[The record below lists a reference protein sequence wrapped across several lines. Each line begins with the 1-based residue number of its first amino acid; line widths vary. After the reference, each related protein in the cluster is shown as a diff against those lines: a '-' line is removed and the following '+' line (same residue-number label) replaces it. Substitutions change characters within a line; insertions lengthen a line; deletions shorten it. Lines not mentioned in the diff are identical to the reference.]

1 MRLGKTVVRVLCVA
15 LIPALVSAKED
26 LEGRTVDSG
35 SFGVFMNGHRVATET
50 FTILENN
57 KGSLVNSEFKSEKG
71 LTKAVQSSQLELA
84 PNGDLRKYEWKEVQP
99 ERVAATVTPSDQFLT
114 EQVISGESGKP
125 LEQPFLLPASTSI
138 LDDYFFIHREVLLWR
153 YLAIG
158 CRQEKGQV
166 QCPLHQ
172 RTRFGTLDPHSRSSA
187 AATMEFSG
195 REKVMVHDVQREL
208 GRFDLKSDAGDWS
221 FWVDDQYKLVRIVI
235 ADQNT
240 EVVRD

>member
-1 MRLGKTVVRVLCVA
+1 VKLGKTVVGVLWVL
-15 LIPALVSAKED
+15 LIPGFVFAKED
-26 LEGRTVDSG
+26 FEGQTVDSG

-50 FTILENN
+50 FTIQQNN
-57 KGSLVNSEFKSEKG
+57 KGSLVTSEFKSEKG
-71 LTKAVQSSQLELA
+71 LTKALQSSELELA
-84 PNGDLRKYEWKEVQP
+84 PNGDLRKYEWKEVLP
-99 ERVAATVTPSDQFLT
+99 EKAVATVTPNDQFLNEEVT
-114 EQVISGESGKP
+114 SGDSGKP

-138 LDDYFFIHREVLLWR
+138 LDDYFFVDREVLLWR

-172 RTRFGTLDPHSRSSA
+172 RTRFGTLNPHSRSSA
-187 AATMEFSG
+187 SATMEFAG